1 MFLFI
6 SIADL
11 LNDLKSFGF
20 FFEDMAVRDLS
31 IYADS
36 FNGELKHYIDSN
48 GLEVDAV
55 TDAARL
61 YWDYI
66 ENKWHVL

>member
-1 MFLFI
+1 MFLFV

-11 LNDLKSFGF
+11 LNDLESFGL

-31 IYADS
+31 IFADS
-36 FNGELKHYIDSN
+36 FNGELKHYRDSN
-48 GLEVDAV
+48 GSQVDAV

-61 YWDYI
+61 
-66 ENKWHVL
+66 